1 MCGRWHICVLKDH
14 PGCVGTADRRAERR
28 GRDAAHPGDRPG
40 LRKKGAGHRHLGGG
54 ATGVAWQGNDLPVL
68 PPSPSFVP
76 FANL

>member
-1 MCGRWHICVLKDH
+1 MWGQ
-14 PGCVGTADRRAERR
+14 PTE
-28 GRDAAHPGDRPG
+28 G
-40 LRKKGAGHRHLGGG
+40 LRGEGGTLLIQVTGEVARAKEKGAGHRHLGGG